1 MATQQDLKA
10 RLIVEAATEGD
21 GEIEALASELES
33 LAREGGGAA
42 PKLQALAASLREM
55 GQQDQAVSHFA
66 ALRRQTAD
74 TATAMDAASATVDRL
89 AQELEQASGAARQAA
104 SAQADAARSVQQAR
118 ERQAQLK
125 DAIAQTNAELK
136 AARAAYRE
144 GGGDSEQYAR
154 QIGEG
159 AAQLKVLKAEQ
170 KQAAAEVRALA
181 NAQRD
186 AAAQS
191 RAAAQTQQAVASEYE
206 RAVKSASQLSG
217 TLREQNQALAQAR
230 QALDSAGLSTQ
241 GLSDQQAELRASL
254 VQAERQAADYVEVVR
269 QMRAE
274 SGALGPALQ
283 ATFKQLGMRGVA
295 QITAEIEQLQA
306 AMRGLKGQKLLP
318 EDASRLTTELQRR
331 IESLRGEMK
340 GAQGEARGAADAVG
354 QLGDRSR
361 TAGSQIGAAA
371 HKALAWTTALV
382 GLNELRQVASNVLE
396 TGSAFEQLDRRL
408 TGILGSA
415 EKAGHAMAMI
425 KGGGGALTR
434 EKIVAAVATKFVCI
448 ADGSKLV
455 RTLGTFPLPV
465 EVIPMARAHV
475 ARELAALGGTPRL
488 REGFV
493 TDNGNLILDVHGL
506 SITDPKGL
514 ETEIDHITGVV
525 TSGLFARRGADVL
538 LLGTDDGV
546 KTLIA

>member
-170 KQAAAEVRALA
+170 KQAAAEVRA
-181 NAQRD
+181 R
-186 AAAQS
+186 
-191 RAAAQTQQAVASEYE
+191 
-206 RAVKSASQLSG
+206 
-217 TLREQNQALAQAR
+217 
-230 QALDSAGLSTQ
+230 
-241 GLSDQQAELRASL
+241 
-254 VQAERQAADYVEVVR
+254 
-269 QMRAE
+269 
-274 SGALGPALQ
+274 
-283 ATFKQLGMRGVA
+283 
-295 QITAEIEQLQA
+295 
-306 AMRGLKGQKLLP
+306 
-318 EDASRLTTELQRR
+318 
-331 IESLRGEMK
+331 
-340 GAQGEARGAADAVG
+340 
-354 QLGDRSR
+354 
-361 TAGSQIGAAA
+361 
-371 HKALAWTTALV
+371 
-382 GLNELRQVASNVLE
+382 
-396 TGSAFEQLDRRL
+396 
-408 TGILGSA
+408 
-415 EKAGHAMAMI
+415 
-425 KGGGGALTR
+425 
-434 EKIVAAVATKFVCI
+434 
-448 ADGSKLV
+448 
-455 RTLGTFPLPV
+455 TFP
-465 EVIPMARAHV
+465 
-475 ARELAALGGTPRL
+475 AAEHAFP
-488 REGFV
+488 
-493 TDNGNLILDVHGL
+493 
-506 SITDPKGL
+506 
-514 ETEIDHITGVV
+514 
-525 TSGLFARRGADVL
+525 DVL
-538 LLGTDDGV
+538 PSKGP
-546 KTLIA
+546 KS